1 MRDNCTMKRCSVCG
15 PGARIVA
22 TVLLVWGGL
31 IFQPSITG
39 GSAGSR
45 AVDQINRSVT
55 RPLPSVPPT
64 RVAPSDQVWVPDRYV
79 ASSDGLLLHV
89 PAHWERRV
97 NDQEVHTPPV
107 VACPTGSGPCVLV
120 PSGIRPE
127 PEARPGL

>member
-1 MRDNCTMKRCSVCG
+1 MKIRSAGG

-22 TVLLVWGGL
+22 TLLLVWGGF
-31 IFQPSITG
+31 IFQPSTTAG
-39 GSAGSR
+39 TAGSR

-55 RPLPSVPPT
+55 RPLPAAPAPK
-64 RVAPSDQVWVPDRYV
+64 VAPSDQVWVPDRYV
-79 ASSDGLLLHV
+79 AGSDGLLLHV
-89 PAHWERRV
+89 PGHWERRV

-127 PEARPGL
+127 PEVRPGL